1 MGRLRAWFRAR
12 RAAARAA
19 REPGG
24 DDAQR
29 VCVERVAHALSKAP
43 AEPIHVHR
51 TLAER
56 REVRRA
62 LADLVAAV
70 EAELDKDG
78 DGYADGPSS
87 PASPDPIR
95 RAVAAAAHAQHVDE
109 PPARRELRKRRM
121 RRFALLRGLMTF
133 DAVGRLA
140 SPRGS
145 PRPGDGADLLEAAED
160 HALETLQ
167 KVGTFFEKGGAD
179 KRQRAEFKGSG
190 MGTKRQE
197 ALTVG
202 LFKEGW

>member
-1 MGRLRAWFRAR
+1 MNNMNAG
-12 RAAARAA
+12 
-19 REPGG
+19 
-24 DDAQR
+24 AQNGANPNNNIQ
-29 VCVERVAHALSKAP
+29 VK
-43 AEPIHVHR
+43 
-51 TLAER
+51 
-56 REVRRA
+56 A
-62 LADLVAAV
+62 LADLISAV
-70 EAELDKDG
+70 EADLDADG

-87 PASPDPIR
+87 PASPDPTPR
-95 RAVAAAAHAQHVDE
+95 SANAAAALAPLDE

-179 KRQRAEFKGSG
+179 QRQPAEFKGSG